1 MLKRCLFCTKS
12 KVEDM
17 VSGGE
22 LINHSETF
30 RVAHATSREE
40 VAASMGF
47 TLLHILY
54 KNREEV
60 VKRSALSCKL

>member
-30 RVAHATSREE
+30 RVAHASTIE
-40 VAASMGF
+40 
-47 TLLHILY
+47 
-54 KNREEV
+54 
-60 VKRSALSCKL
+60 KRSRLAWDLRYYIFCIKTAKKS